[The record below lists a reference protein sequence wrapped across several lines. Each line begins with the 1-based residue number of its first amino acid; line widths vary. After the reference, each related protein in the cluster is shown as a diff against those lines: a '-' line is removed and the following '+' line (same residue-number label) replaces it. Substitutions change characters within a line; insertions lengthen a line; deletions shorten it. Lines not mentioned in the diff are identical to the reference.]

1 MRTCILW
8 ASLWASLLHSAW
20 AAVDVPVTNHWN
32 GGFQAETCF
41 DIFQD
46 LHAWNVTL
54 TFDIP
59 VTSMNVWTATVAET
73 RDGGKVYVL
82 HNQAW
87 NQDEHVGDRLCISFF
102 ATTSEGD
109 VVPKVQASLTTTTGE
124 VTTPGP
130 LTAAPGHTLKPTN
143 APGTFQP
150 GSRLSIDGTHFT
162 YNNQRIFL
170 SGVNLPWISYA
181 YDFGDGLFQ
190 QRKVQLEHQMRML
203 HDAGGNS
210 MRLWIHIQAE
220 TTPAFNSSGMVIG
233 LDTKGTFLSEFIEL
247 LNLGQ
252 KYDILIT
259 PCLWNAA
266 VNQDAHNR
274 LDGLLRDPVKLQSY
288 IDNALIPWATAVK
301 GHPAL
306 GSWDIMNEPEGMLN
320 PEIVH
325 ADPCF
330 DTTALKYSGAG
341 WAGKK
346 YNYEQFLRFLNWQA
360 AAIKQIDPK
369 YLVSVGVSNPRF
381 NTDKFG
387 DVDHYS
393 DSCLIKAGG
402 KPTGV
407 MDFYQFHS
415 YSWEGKFVK
424 ESPFLNNFTE
434 YVVSKPILV
443 GEFNEQDGGGMT
455 IVQMFDWT
463 YNHGYAGAWSWD
475 FVGHPEQGNGIRHI
489 KDLTTNG
496 VIPISVQ

>member
-1 MRTCILW
+1 ML
-8 ASLWASLLHSAW
+8 
-20 AAVDVPVTNHWN
+20 V
-32 GGFQAETCF
+32 Q
-41 DIFQD
+41 
-46 LHAWNVTL
+46 
-54 TFDIP
+54 
-59 VTSMNVWTATVAET
+59 VWTATVAET
-73 RDGGKVYVL
+73 RDG
-82 HNQAW
+82 A
-87 NQDEHVGDRLCISFF
+87 
-102 ATTSEGD
+102 SEGD

-325 ADPCF
+325 ANPCF

-360 AAIKQIDPK
+360 AAIKQVDPK

-402 KPTGV
+402 KPTVTIWSFINFIIVLELCHV
-407 MDFYQFHS
+407 MKH
-415 YSWEGKFVK
+415 
-424 ESPFLNNFTE
+424 FLLQNNFTE